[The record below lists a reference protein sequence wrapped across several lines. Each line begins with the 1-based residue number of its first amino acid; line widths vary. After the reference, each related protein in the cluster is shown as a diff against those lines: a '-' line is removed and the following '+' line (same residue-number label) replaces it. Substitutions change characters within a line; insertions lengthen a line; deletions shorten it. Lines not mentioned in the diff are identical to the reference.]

1 MVCCKPIDSNGIMH
15 VSPWR
20 IRSPSEERQPVTPM
34 SVAIFAFRHVDSDQ
48 EISHEAACASP
59 TDAEHVPRC
68 VCCCEHDSNPI
79 PNKDNELPVEALY
92 EDVSWVELDDQLP
105 MTESSVHSLKNSIGS
120 LRKASLRMVL
130 SRLATNP
137 KQVRAELKQWLG
149 DQASKLDCKVGLI
162 EVFTGRARLS
172 EVYENET
179 GKASIRLGLQYGQ
192 DFTKLH
198 DRRCLLLLIA
208 LCRPEHVWFS
218 FPCKPWGP
226 WTRLNM
232 KKGEKILRR
241 S

>member
-1 MVCCKPIDSNGIMH
+1 M
-15 VSPWR
+15 
-20 IRSPSEERQPVTPM
+20 
-34 SVAIFAFRHVDSDQ
+34 
-48 EISHEAACASP
+48 
-59 TDAEHVPRC
+59 TD
-68 VCCCEHDSNPI
+68 
-79 PNKDNELPVEALY
+79 
-92 EDVSWVELDDQLP
+92 
-105 MTESSVHSLKNSIGS
+105 SSVHNLKKSIGS
-120 LRKASLRMVL
+120 LRKASLRLVL

-137 KQVRAELKQWLG
+137 KHVRAELKQWLG

-172 EVYENET
+172 EEYEKQT

-232 KKGEKILRR
+232 SKSDKTFKKIMSDRQSCCPSLSPQRVRSLEPAVCSRR
-241 S
+241 SCPHRKSISISGLGQADFG